1 MVAAAY
7 GPLSPP
13 RGAERMKAL
22 LVAALVLATLLA
34 VVPSGEAKPIPGPD
48 CMPVYSRTDVGNL
61 AIVRPNSCTV
71 RVYWCP
77 SEGAPISECDP
88 LVG

>member
-1 MVAAAY
+1 MRA
-7 GPLSPP
+7 P
-13 RGAERMKAL
+13 MKAL
-22 LVAALVLATLLA
+22 LISGLVLLTLLA
-34 VVPSGEAKPIPGPD
+34 IVPAADADPLGDPQ
-48 CMPVYSRTDVGNL
+48 CMPIYSRTDVENL

-77 SEGAPISECDP
+77 YQGAPVSECDP